1 MFRGWNFTIL
11 RFYVPVNLGLQVIQ
25 HILDVRKISRHLRST
40 LVLIIFSSVFSQSL
54 GQYLDIDE
62 ITVSI
67 ILVISHEL
75 VHFIARFLFYRSAFE
90 RPFWKIANL

>member
-67 ILVISHEL
+67 TLVISHEL
-75 VHFIARFLFYRSAFE
+75 VHFIARSLFYRPAFE
-90 RPFWKIANL
+90 IPFFKIANI